1 MSDSATPHPVAPTR
15 ASFAYFETIS
25 LRYADN
31 DVNGHVNNAHYYAF
45 FDTAVEGFLR
55 ATNLRGVLAGEV
67 FTPVVASSCRYF
79 QEISYPGDVT
89 LAVKLARLGRTSLTY
104 EIAIFTAATDPAAA
118 ALGSFTTVCTDKASR
133 RPTDIPAAVRTYF
146 GQQSEGNPKA

>member
-1 MSDSATPHPVAPTR
+1 MSDSSAQHPVAPSR
-15 ASFAYFETIS
+15 DAFDYFEIIT

-55 ATNLRGVLAGEV
+55 ATGLRGVLAGEV

-89 LAVKLARLGRTSLTY
+89 LGVKLARLGRTSLTY
-104 EIAIFTAATDPAAA
+104 EIAIFTPATDPTAA
-118 ALGSFTTVCTDKASR
+118 ALGSFTTVCTNKASR
-133 RPTDIPAAVRTYF
+133 RPTEIPAAVRFYF
-146 GQQSEGNPKA
+146 QEQSEQRR